1 VELPELLL
9 ELPLELVELPATP
22 LLELLLEVEL
32 PELLVELLLEVELP
46 ELLVELPLE
55 LLELLALELLDDC
68 ELSSLPPPQA
78 LSATNPAHRTAYAGI
93 FFSML
98 VIPGW

>member
-1 VELPELLL
+1 MELPELLL

-22 LLELLLEVEL
+22 LL
-32 PELLVELLLEVELP
+32 ELLLEVELP